1 MDPQQRL
8 TRFALSSCEK
18 FAVDC
23 VAYNAMRYGVEPIT
37 PGEIL
42 KDDYLDPLEISQNAL
57 GRALGV
63 SPRAINEIVHG
74 RRSITAQ
81 MSIRLGAYFRQS
93 PRFWLNIQTE
103 CDIRNAMREQKK
115 LTAHIKPMESVAESS
130 TEYGKR

>member
-1 MDPQQRL
+1 MK
-8 TRFALSSCEK
+8 A
-18 FAVDC
+18 
-23 VAYNAMRYGVEPIT
+23 IT

-42 KDDYLDPLEISQNAL
+42 KDDYLDPLGISQNAL

-74 RRSITAQ
+74 HRSITAP

-103 CDIRNAMREQKK
+103 CDIRKAMRDQRK
-115 LTAHIKPMESVAESS
+115 LIEKIQPIEAV
-130 TEYGKR
+130 TETPSKYGKK

>member
-1 MDPQQRL
+1 M
-8 TRFALSSCEK
+8 
-18 FAVDC
+18 
-23 VAYNAMRYGVEPIT
+23 T

-42 KDDYLDPLEISQNAL
+42 KEDYLDPLGISQNAL

-93 PRFWLNIQTE
+93 PRFWLNVQTE
-103 CDIRNAMREQKK
+103 CDIRNAIREQKE
-115 LTAHIKPMESVAESS
+115 LIAQIKPMESVAESPS
-130 TEYGKR
+130 EYGKR

>member
-1 MDPQQRL
+1 M
-8 TRFALSSCEK
+8 SMK
-18 FAVDC
+18 
-23 VAYNAMRYGVEPIT
+23 PIT

-42 KDDYLDPLEISQNAL
+42 KEDYLDPLGISQNAL

-103 CDIRNAMREQKK
+103 CDIRDAMRGQKE
-115 LTAHIKPMESVAESS
+115 LTAHIKPMKSVAEPASD
-130 TEYGKR
+130 YGKR

>member
-1 MDPQQRL
+1 M
-8 TRFALSSCEK
+8 
-18 FAVDC
+18 
-23 VAYNAMRYGVEPIT
+23 EPIT

-42 KDDYLDPLEISQNAL
+42 KEDYLDALEISQNAL

-93 PRFWLNIQTE
+93 PRFWLNIQSE
-103 CDIRNAMREQKK
+103 CDIRQALRNQKK
-115 LTAHIKPMESVAESS
+115 LTAHIQPIESVAEPPSD
-130 TEYGKR
+130 YGQS

>member
-1 MDPQQRL
+1 MK
-8 TRFALSSCEK
+8 SI
-18 FAVDC
+18 V
-23 VAYNAMRYGVEPIT
+23 

-42 KDDYLDPLEISQNAL
+42 KEDYLDPLGISQNAL

-74 RRSITAQ
+74 KRSITAQ

-103 CDIRNAMREQKK
+103 CDIRDAMRKERD
-115 LTAHIKPMESVAESS
+115 LTVHIKPMESVAESFS
-130 TEYGKR
+130 EYGER